1 MINIVPAVLLILPFE
16 TCTRISIIWLC
27 NVASGSYALFN
38 NSIGNY
44 NTATGYGSMY
54 NNSSGNYNT
63 SVGYWALNQN
73 YDSWYNVAIG
83 TFAGSS
89 THGWNNTFIGA
100 NTNVTSSDI
109 YNGTAL
115 GNNALL
121 TASNQVRIGNNYV
134 TSIGGF
140 ANWTNVSDGRV
151 KKNIK
156 ENVPG
161 LAFINKLKPVTYN
174 LDIDAFDKIAWRP
187 SVNDKNGQPFA
198 QKNSL
203 QEIDARN
210 AKQQILYTGFVAQ
223 DVEKAAKELKYDF
236 SGVDAA
242 KNDRDLYG
250 LRYSD
255 FVVPLVKAVQEL
267 SVKNDSL
274 QKRSDILQMQNDD
287 FEKRIEKL
295 ESIIN
300 NKSSAAGGNTP
311 GISISSSSLEQNVP
325 NPFANSTTIRYT
337 LPQRYYSAKL
347 IITDKSGTTLK
358 EVNLNGHGKGNV
370 KFNNS
375 TLSAGSY
382 QYSLI
387 VNGKLIATKQMI
399 FLK

>member
-1 MINIVPAVLLILPFE
+1 
-16 TCTRISIIWLC
+16 
-27 NVASGSYALFN
+27 
-38 NSIGNY
+38 
-44 NTATGYGSMY
+44 MY